1 MLINHRYQ
9 VIRRLGEGGFG
20 HAYLAEDTQMPSKRR
35 CVIKQLKPLTTNSEI
50 YQVVQERFQREAA
63 ILEKLGE
70 NHPQIPRLYAYFSEN
85 QQFYLVQEWIEGETL
100 ESILAEQGPQ
110 SEATVQ
116 QLLAALLPV
125 LEFVHAQGIIHRDL
139 KPDNIM
145 LRTGA
150 GSVQQPVLIDFGAVR
165 ETMGTVMNSHNSL
178 ASSIVIGTPGYMA
191 SEQAAG
197 RPIPSSDLYSLGL
210 TAIYALTGKPP
221 QDFVSDPQTGELI
234 WRDAAS
240 HVSPELVSVIDKA
253 VRSHPRDRY
262 SSANQMLTALLGE
275 QVAEQAG
282 EQVTKTLL
290 PTPPLNTLP
299 STPSSTIKTVVASPS
314 SGMSQTAVPQG
325 NASTYQ
331 QSLQNTQQQ
340 PATNAPYHDAA
351 TGVNRDET
359 NNPQPA
365 QKRLSPV
372 LVGLMAAAVGA
383 SAIGGGLLVSQSS
396 GDSSLQSSS
405 EAQSSSVSKED
416 IAASGRS
423 GTVELSAESVTND
436 GSANDRSTKL
446 SVTAESTLDNEGN
459 RSSQTSVAVTRQ
471 SGDAIAPASSD
482 AANSQGQLDSAV
494 TPDNPDDPTFGQALS
509 FRQDLNVD
517 RVTVYANAGGGD
529 PLHYGLPGDP
539 VTLLD
544 QVDRENGLWS
554 LVRFESGAEGWVPEG
569 ILFWPDQ
576 APLVVDT
583 PKATPQNS
591 VFQNNALPQ
600 YGWLRGIAPGNQVDV
615 YPGPMFDPGPQ
626 HYGLVGDRVAIL
638 DSGSGYDDGLLWYR
652 IEFESGAT
660 GWVRNDFIELP

>member
-240 HVSPELVSVIDKA
+240 NVSPELVSVIDKA

-262 SSANQMLTALLGE
+262 SSANQMLKALLGE
-275 QVAEQAG
+275 QVAEQA
-282 EQVTKTLL
+282 TATSP
-290 PTPPLNTLP
+290 PTPPLNTPP
-299 STPSSTIKTVVASPS
+299 STLKTVVASPS
-314 SGMSQTAVPQG
+314 PAMSQAVPQSG
-325 NASTYQ
+325 SASTYQ
-331 QSLQNTQQQ
+331 QSVQNTQQQ
-340 PATNAPYHDAA
+340 PANASYLGAA

-359 NNPQPA
+359 NPQPA

-383 SAIGGGLLVSQSS
+383 SAIGGGLLVSQSA

-416 IAASGRS
+416 IAASDRS
-423 GTVELSAESVTND
+423 DTVELSAESITND
-436 GSANDRSTKL
+436 GSANDRSTKV

-471 SGDAIAPASSD
+471 SGDESPPASPDSD
-482 AANSQGQLDSAV
+482 TQPGQPESAV
-494 TPDNPDDPTFGQALS
+494 TPDNPDGPFGQTLN
-509 FRQDLNVD
+509 FRQDLSVD
-517 RVTVYANAGGGD
+517 RVNVYANAGGGD
-529 PLHYGLPGDP
+529 PLHYGLPGDR

-554 LVRFESGAEGWVPEG
+554 LVRFESGAQGWVPED
-569 ILFWPDQ
+569 ILAWPDQ
-576 APLVVDT
+576 APLVVDE
-583 PKATPQNS
+583 PQTTT
-591 VFQNNALPQ
+591 QNNALSQ

-615 YPGPMFDPGPQ
+615 YPTPMFDPGPQ